1 MPGNSGSSGEKPLPR
16 HEQKIVEQRLP
27 LRSPMVYEVVRQEG
41 ESELDRPFLSLW
53 WSGIAAGIAMFT
65 SVLAEGVL
73 RQRLPDVSWRPLVEN
88 FGYCFGFVITVLG
101 RLQLFTE
108 STITAVLPLFSQW
121 SGARLVDTL
130 RLWSVV
136 LLANFTG
143 TFITAALVTWTGLV
157 PASHLASMLQVAQE
171 FAANTPLQGL
181 LFGIPAGFLVAA
193 MVWLMPSAEGSKF
206 SIVVWLAYL
215 LALGDFTHV
224 VVGSAEVALLLF
236 AGSMTPLAA
245 VALLMP
251 TLAGNIIGGTG
262 LFALLAYG
270 QVKGE
275 M

>member
-1 MPGNSGSSGEKPLPR
+1 MPGNSGSSGEKPLPK

-41 ESELDRPFLSLW
+41 EAELDRPLLSLW

-73 RQRLPDVSWRPLVEN
+73 RQRLPDAGWRPLVEN
-88 FGYCFGFVITVLG
+88 FGYCFGFVITILG

-108 STITAVLPLFSQW
+108 STITAVLPLLSQW

-130 RLWSVV
+130 RLWTVV
-136 LLANFTG
+136 LLANFAG
-143 TFITAALVTWTGLV
+143 TFMTAALVTWAGLI
-157 PASHLASMLQVAQE
+157 PARHLAGMLQVAHE

-215 LALGDFTHV
+215 LALGDFAM
-224 VVGSAEVALLLF
+224 SWSDRPRWRCCCSPA
-236 AGSMTPLAA
+236 P
-245 VALLMP
+245 
-251 TLAGNIIGGTG
+251 
-262 LFALLAYG
+262 
-270 QVKGE
+270 
-275 M
+275 

>member
-1 MPGNSGSSGEKPLPR
+1 MPSDSGGKNEKPLPK

-41 ESELDRPFLSLW
+41 EAELDRPLLSLW

-73 RQRLPDVSWRPLVEN
+73 RQRLPDASWRPLVEN

-108 STITAVLPLFSQW
+108 STITAVLPLLSQW
-121 SGARLVDTL
+121 SGARVVDTM

-157 PASHLASMLQVAQE
+157 PVQHLAGMLQVAHE

-193 MVWLMPSAEGSKF
+193 MVWLLPSAEGSKF

-236 AGSMTPLAA
+236 AGSMTPAA
-245 VALLMP
+245 AFALLLP

-270 QVKGE
+270 QVKDE

>member
-1 MPGNSGSSGEKPLPR
+1 MPTDSGGKNETPLPR
-16 HEQKIVEQRLP
+16 HEQKIVEERLP

-41 ESELDRPFLSLW
+41 ESELDRPLLSLW

-136 LLANFTG
+136 LLANFAG
-143 TFITAALVTWTGLV
+143 TFTVAALVTWTGLV
-157 PASHLASMLQVAQE
+157 PAQHLEGMLQVARE

-193 MVWLMPSAEGSKF
+193 MVWLMPSAEGAKF

-236 AGSMTPLAA
+236 AGSMTPAA
-245 VALLMP
+245 AIALLLP